1 MNQDRLTCAEELAS
15 RPYQIELQAYETLDG
30 QTYFFG
36 RVPEMPGCVSD
47 GATEQEA
54 KANVKSAMVDFIYF
68 LLEDGLAVPEPR
80 IFGRF
85 TIINVSDTSDGS
97 AYRRAKAYRSLSFG
111 SSYNARDVTTSH
123 KQRLVYVS

>member
-47 GATEQEA
+47 GDTEQEA

-68 LLEDGLAVPEPR
+68 LLEDGLPVPEPKLLGQR
-80 IFGRF
+80 VCVNMSEYTGGTGAVNRESSSPNTVFLQ
-85 TIINVSDTSDGS
+85 SQPGS
-97 AYRRAKAYRSLSFG
+97 
-111 SSYNARDVTTSH
+111 
-123 KQRLVYVS
+123 